1 MQQSKSRT
9 ILLTLDDAQKQ
20 FQLWRANKTSGSKIP
35 EPLWE
40 LVAKLFASK
49 NYKRTI
55 IGETLGIST
64 YQLRN
69 KFPEYYPSK
78 PMLAAV
84 VPKKHKPFVQAPLDT
99 LLGSPLLSSTAPQLT
114 IERNNG
120 TKFILSSVTEAQF
133 SLLLKA
139 FME

>member
-1 MQQSKSRT
+1 
-9 ILLTLDDAQKQ
+9 
-20 FQLWRANKTSGSKIP
+20 
-35 EPLWE
+35 
-40 LVAKLFASK
+40 
-49 NYKRTI
+49 
-55 IGETLGIST
+55 
-64 YQLRN
+64 
-69 KFPEYYPSK
+69 
-78 PMLAAV
+78 MLAAV

-120 TKFILSSVTEAQF
+120 TKFILSSVTETQF